1 MTTQPTSVLNDI
13 VAVQLHVSQ
22 WTGRKKLADTDLSLN
37 GEIPPKEIINLGSK
51 HTTDPEALKVFNT
64 IKRRMERACL
74 TVGIPFLGG
83 YAVPAN
89 KADELAKLLTRE
101 TAQYAMEKMAYLH
114 RHEAIQKD
122 WIKKFPDYEKILIQ
136 ALTPKVD
143 VEKRI
148 SANFSMFK
156 VQSAQASVSV
166 DSGLGNQV
174 ESLGQTL
181 DADIL
186 KSAQKLLDSLA
197 GAIQPNQT
205 NVSSL
210 RKLREKVE
218 GLAFLN
224 NRFSQLVNKIKKV
237 ESEMPIVGKLT
248 TDEVNKL
255 SGLLFRM
262 SDENKLQALMQNLEQ
277 EPTATNVQTPQVNEQ
292 PEKNDPIDLSETQ
305 FDIQEDDLLG
315 LGEANF
321 DIDDIYE
328 SDLMLDKVDFNIDE
342 SLTLSDAVKAQS
354 PTFFF

>member
-1 MTTQPTSVLNDI
+1 M
-13 VAVQLHVSQ
+13 
-22 WTGRKKLADTDLSLN
+22 
-37 GEIPPKEIINLGSK
+37 
-51 HTTDPEALKVFNT
+51 
-64 IKRRMERACL
+64 
-74 TVGIPFLGG
+74 
-83 YAVPAN
+83 
-89 KADELAKLLTRE
+89 
-101 TAQYAMEKMAYLH
+101 
-114 RHEAIQKD
+114 
-122 WIKKFPDYEKILIQ
+122 
-136 ALTPKVD
+136 
-143 VEKRI
+143 
-148 SANFSMFK
+148 
-156 VQSAQASVSV
+156 
-166 DSGLGNQV
+166 
-174 ESLGQTL
+174 
-181 DADIL
+181 
-186 KSAQKLLDSLA
+186 A